1 MQRDLSRGNPLA
13 SEKSILNESLVALSA
28 QPDTML
34 WRNNTGQAWQGLPV
48 HTRVGQTVVV
58 LPGMK
63 ILRDA
68 RPVQFGLLGSSDL
81 LGVTRGIPLA
91 VEVKDET
98 GRQSTQQKNFE
109 QAWTRVGGIYLL
121 VRSVRD
127 AVERVRSLQ
136 RHPLG

>member
-1 MQRDLSRGNPLA
+1 MA